1 MMKFQSQKMGK
12 GHIQKIRFLE
22 KVSNKWKLVGQT
34 GHHYENNTRDT
45 ISYIQTVDVQTGE
58 LEVLS
63 SLKGHFEA
71 NWHPDNYL
79 ILNSYGKLYKFD
91 IQSKKVSVIN
101 TGFANACNNDHG
113 ISPDK
118 KMLVISNFDKLDS
131 ENKTYKSSIYTL
143 PINGGTPKLITKNRL
158 LIGMVGVQMARH
170 WHIVQNEMEF

>member
-1 MMKFQSQKMGK
+1 
-12 GHIQKIRFLE
+12 
-22 KVSNKWKLVGQT
+22 
-34 GHHYENNTRDT
+34 
-45 ISYIQTVDVQTGE
+45 
-58 LEVLS
+58 
-63 SLKGHFEA
+63 LKP

-143 PINGGTPKLITKNRL
+143 PIKEPLS
-158 LIGMVGVQMARH
+158 
-170 WHIVQNEMEF
+170 